1 MINSFKQCGDK
12 LLNFINDNVTK
23 FVSLKDQVGIH
34 VIQLMKIF
42 NQIDYENQIFEKSY
56 DEKINQL
63 KLFEDKLLVK
73 FEDESKV
80 VIALFS

>member
-1 MINSFKQCGDK
+1 
-12 LLNFINDNVTK
+12 
-23 FVSLKDQVGIH
+23 
-34 VIQLMKIF
+34 MKIF

-63 KLFEDKLLVK
+63 KLIEDKLLVK